1 MPDWWHQFDW
11 GGALVIGAIFLLLI
25 FSAFLSG
32 SETALTATSKA
43 RMLRLQQNGHRRA
56 RWVIFLLE
64 QKEQLL
70 SAILLGNNLVNIM
83 ASVLAT
89 SAFIQIFGERGV
101 LYATLVMTILVV
113 VFAEVMPKTYAILVP
128 ERTALRTAGIL
139 RVLVWVL
146 RPFTILLHF
155 ISRRILRLAGFT
167 EESAGSLV
175 AAHEEI
181 RGAIDLHHQEGSVEK
196 GDRDML
202 GAVLDLGDTHL
213 DEIMVHRKSMFV
225 INADQPS
232 REIIAQTLSSPYTRI
247 PLWREEAENIIGV
260 LHAKDLLRAL
270 ARNPADI
277 DAIDIAA
284 LARPPWFV
292 PETTAL
298 SEQLTAFRAHK
309 AHFALV
315 VDEYGALMGLVTME
329 DILEEIVGQI
339 DDEHDRT
346 EALIKQR
353 KDGTLE
359 VSGAMSIRDIN
370 REMSWHLPD
379 DEAATIAG
387 LVIHEA
393 RAIPEVGQV
402 FEFHGLR
409 FRIMSRQRNQI
420 LTLRISPPKKDEAAS

>member
-1 MPDWWHQFDW
+1 MFDWWQQFDW
-11 GGALVIGAIFLLLI
+11 SGGLIIGAIFLLLI

-43 RMLRLQQNGHRRA
+43 RMLHLQQEGDRRA
-56 RWVIFLLE
+56 HWVIFLLE
-64 QKEQLL
+64 QKERLL

-101 LYATLVMTILVV
+101 IYATLVMTSLVV
-113 VFAEVMPKTYAILVP
+113 VFAEVLPKTYAILVP
-128 ERTALRTAGIL
+128 ERTALRASGIL

-155 ISRRILRLAGFT
+155 MSRSVLRLAGFT

-175 AAHEEI
+175 GAHEEI

-213 DEIMVHRKSMFV
+213 DEIMVHRKSMFL

-232 REIIAQTLSSPYTRI
+232 REIIAQTLTSPYTRI
-247 PLWREEAENIIGV
+247 PLWRDEPENIIGI

-270 ARNPADI
+270 ARNPTGSDDI
-277 DAIDIAA
+277 DITA
-284 LARPPWFV
+284 LATPPWFV

-298 SEQLTAFRAHK
+298 SEQLTAFRTRK

-339 DDEHDRT
+339 DDEHDRAET
-346 EALIKQR
+346 LIKQR

-359 VSGAMSIRDIN
+359 VSGTMSIRDIN
-370 REMSWHLPD
+370 REMSWNLPD

-393 RAIPEVGQV
+393 RAIPEIGQV

-409 FRIMSRQRNQI
+409 FRIMNRQRNQI
-420 LTLRISPPKKDEAAS
+420 LTLRISPPKKDEAAN